1 MACESPTIFQYVRF
15 SIVLSQS
22 ILIKSFGSV
31 KWFNLIR
38 LRTIFVGEH
47 LVQTKKITG
56 MFVSF
61 MEITK

>member
-1 MACESPTIFQYVRF
+1 MACESPTTIFQYVRF

-47 LVQTKKITG
+47 LVQTKNHLNVCI
-56 MFVSF
+56 
-61 MEITK
+61 IYRNY